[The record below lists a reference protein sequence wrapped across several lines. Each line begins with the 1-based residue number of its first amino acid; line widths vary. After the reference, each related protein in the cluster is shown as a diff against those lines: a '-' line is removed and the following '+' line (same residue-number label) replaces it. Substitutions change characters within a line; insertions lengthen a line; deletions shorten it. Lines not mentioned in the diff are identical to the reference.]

1 MNELSTLFPDTSVT
15 LSDGST
21 VEVKPF
27 TFGQLPKALAYS
39 KVIFGLVR
47 QLYEDGD
54 EAGAIAGVMLT
65 EGGENF
71 IELLSMSTGKPR
83 SWFDTLP
90 ADDGLLITTQFL
102 EVNLSFF
109 AQKVVPAFKNG
120 MDRLKKT
127 VPGQIQ

>member
-1 MNELSTLFPDTSVT
+1 MDELNTLFPDTT
-15 LSDGST
+15 LKLSDGST

-39 KVIFGLVR
+39 KSIFGLVR
-47 QLYEDGD
+47 QLYENAD
-54 EAGAIAGVMLT
+54 EADAIAGTMLA

-71 IELLSMSTGKPR
+71 IELIAMSTGKPR
-83 SWFDTLP
+83 AWFDTLP

-109 AQKVVPAFKNG
+109 AHKVIPAFKNG
-120 MDRLKKT
+120 MGRLQKIA
-127 VPGQIQ
+127 PGLTR